1 MSYKR
6 NFAILVLGLLVA
18 SVMQADTATKP
29 TLESIG
35 SQVYCACGGCVGLLN
50 NCPHSEAECRSR
62 AEMKRYILLE
72 ISQGKDEKAILQDC
86 AAKYGVQILA
96 VPPAKGF
103 DLTVWILPGIGFVI
117 WLMVAIY
124 FVRRW
129 RSLVP
134 AAAGVPAQSVPTF
147 DPKVLKA
154 VEEEMKKSSG

>member
-6 NFAILVLGLLVA
+6 NFAVLVFGLLVA
-18 SVMQADTATKP
+18 SLLRADTASRP

-35 SQVYCACGGCVGLLN
+35 AQVYCACGGCVGLLN

-62 AEMKRYILLE
+62 AEMKRYILAE
-72 ISQGKDEKAILQDC
+72 IAQGKDEKAILQDC

-96 VPPAKGF
+96 APPAHGF
-103 DLTVWILPGIGFVI
+103 NLTVWTLPGIGFVI
-117 WLMVAIY
+117 GLMVAIY

-134 AAAGVPAQSVPTF
+134 AATGTPAQKVTPY
-147 DPKVLKA
+147 DAKVLKA
-154 VEEEMKKSSG
+154 VEDEMKKSAG